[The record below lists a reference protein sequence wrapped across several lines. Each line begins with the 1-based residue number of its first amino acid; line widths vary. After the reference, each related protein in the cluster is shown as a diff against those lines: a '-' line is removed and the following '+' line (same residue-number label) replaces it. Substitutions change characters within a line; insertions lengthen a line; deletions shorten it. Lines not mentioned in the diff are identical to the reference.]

1 MEEHEEGSFR
11 ILSDEAVLWFVLAL
25 AIIALFIPS

>member
-1 MEEHEEGSFR
+1 MKNDDSFR
-11 ILSDEAVLWFVLAL
+11 LLDDEMVLWFVLAL